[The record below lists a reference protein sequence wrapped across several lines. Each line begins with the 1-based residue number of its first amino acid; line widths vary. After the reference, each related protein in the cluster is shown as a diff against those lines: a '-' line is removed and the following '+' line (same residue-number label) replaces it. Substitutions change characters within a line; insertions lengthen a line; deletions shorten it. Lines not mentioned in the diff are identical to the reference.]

1 MLTLGNLSP
10 KEGAVKEKKRLGR
23 GPGSGHGKTAGR
35 GHKGAKSRSGYKSKP
50 GFEGG
55 QMPLQRR
62 LPKRGFYNKFSIE
75 YTIISLSQLEKLT
88 DVAEINNDTLRE
100 AGLLKPGQLSKVLA
114 NGEITRPVTV
124 CVDKIS
130 RQAQQK
136 IEQAGGT
143 VTLVSALEE

>member
-10 KEGAVKEKKRLGR
+10 AKGAKKDKKRVGR

-62 LPKRGFYNKFSIE
+62 LPKRGFYNKFGVD
-75 YTIISLSQLEKLT
+75 YTIISLSQLEKLA
-88 DVAEINNDTLRE
+88 DVGEINNESLVQ
-100 AGLLKPGQLSKVLA
+100 AGLLKKGQKSKVLA
-114 NGEITRPVTV
+114 NGEITRAVTV
-124 CVDKIS
+124 SVDKIS
-130 RQAQQK
+130 GQAKEK

-143 VTLVSALEE
+143 VKVAGETEE

>member
-10 KEGAVKEKKRLGR
+10 NKGAVKEKKRLGR
-23 GPGSGHGKTAGR
+23 GPGSGHGKTGGR

-62 LPKRGFYNKFSIE
+62 LPKRGFHNKFSIE
-75 YTIISLSQLEKLT
+75 YTIISLSQLDKMTDLT
-88 DVAEINNDTLRE
+88 EINNETLTK
-100 AGLLKPGQLSKVLA
+100 AGILKKGQLTKILA
-114 NGEITRPVTV
+114 NGEIGRPVIV
-124 CVDKIS
+124 SVNKIS
-130 RQAQQK
+130 RQAKEK

-143 VTLVSALEE
+143 VQLVSAIEE